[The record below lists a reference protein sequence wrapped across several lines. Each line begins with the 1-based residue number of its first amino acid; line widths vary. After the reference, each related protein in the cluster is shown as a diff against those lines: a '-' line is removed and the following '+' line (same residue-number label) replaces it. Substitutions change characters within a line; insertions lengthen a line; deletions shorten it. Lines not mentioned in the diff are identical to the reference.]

1 LLSLLLHLPLDLTRY
16 EEDFN
21 DYLLCVCRAFGIRP
35 GQETHAECRLN
46 AMIGYEH
53 PLSYG
58 NAVEIYGEVGNHWQK
73 PTCCR
78 FWKGYYWDG
87 GLVYKQR
94 LVRYKNG
101 MLRFRLGP
109 QFGATQKKFFLGVE
123 AGFEYSYVFQN
134 GWEFSLIQKNNVN
147 FLHGDTF
154 RNGLLLGVKI
164 PF

>member
-1 LLSLLLHLPLDLTRY
+1 MIICYAFAVLSASAQDKKLTLNAG
-16 EEDFN
+16 FLFPN
-21 DYLLCVCRAFGIRP
+21 
-35 GQETHAECRLN
+35 TLN

-58 NAVEIYGEVGNHWQK
+58 NAVEIYGEVGNHWQE

-87 GLVYKQR
+87 GLVHKQR
-94 LVRYKNG
+94 LARYKNG
-101 MLRFRLGP
+101 MLRFRFGP

>member
-1 LLSLLLHLPLDLTRY
+1 MPWKST
-16 EEDFN
+16 
-21 DYLLCVCRAFGIRP
+21 AKWGI
-35 GQETHAECRLN
+35 
-46 AMIGYEH
+46 IGRN
-53 PLSYG
+53 PPAADSG
-58 NAVEIYGEVGNHWQK
+58 RV
-73 PTCCR
+73 
-78 FWKGYYWDG
+78 YYWDG

-94 LVRYKNG
+94 LARYKNS
-101 MLRFRLGP
+101 MLRFRFGP